1 MPEPSYRMSMLPFGT
16 YPNEDGAGEHLGF
29 AVPGMIQEPINALSR
44 LFGTP
49 SNPGTFGQ
57 GPDAPGNKE
66 DMTTLLMSM
75 YGGNAMNPAAVI
87 PKGSL
92 ASNAFKA
99 AERLPMDEASRLARA
114 REFGFDTESTAYRGL
129 TRPFDEGDTGYYQMF
144 TSDPVE
150 ASEYAMKN
158 PLASP
163 NVVPAYLRMGKT
175 LEVDAGG
182 SNFNRIFT
190 GGIPQEV
197 RLNGLDSIASMDELA
212 HAARNSG
219 YDSLRVRNVFDN
231 VTNEKPSFTG
241 APAKSNP
248 GMTDDEL
255 LAELGLEPLPPS
267 TPSSDSSGF
276 RDLEMSQRRPV
287 TVSTIFDP
295 VRIRSKFAAFNPAD
309 IDKAGLL
316 LSDTGKPSLM
326 GSAIAGAETPQRMY
340 HGTASPDD
348 FSMFRPS
355 DSGSFGPGVYLS
367 KDPEFAGTFAKGDQS
382 RVLPVDVSGPLA
394 SHDDYLTTL
403 HANGRNPEA
412 ALRALMDQ
420 GYTGVSGD
428 VGGPGFSNVTNVFK
442 PGSVRSATTGET
454 LFSDTGH
461 PSLFGDAFSGAQSD
475 EDQRRQILNSLFT
488 I

>member
-1 MPEPSYRMSMLPFGT
+1 
-16 YPNEDGAGEHLGF
+16 
-29 AVPGMIQEPINALSR
+29 
-44 LFGTP
+44 
-49 SNPGTFGQ
+49 
-57 GPDAPGNKE
+57 
-66 DMTTLLMSM
+66 
-75 YGGNAMNPAAVI
+75 
-87 PKGSL
+87 
-92 ASNAFKA
+92 
-99 AERLPMDEASRLARA
+99 MDEASRLARA

-340 HGTASPDD
+340 HGTGSADD
-348 FSMFRPS
+348 FSHFIPS
-355 DSGSFGPGVYLS
+355 ENGAFGPGVYLS
-367 KDPEFAGTFAKGDQS
+367 REAESTNPYAFNGPNP
-382 RVLPVDVSGPLA
+382 RVMPVDVSGPLA
-394 SHDDYLTTL
+394 THDQYL
-403 HANGRNPEA
+403 AARNASPDQA
-412 ALRALMDQ
+412 ATIQALLDQ
-420 GYTGVSGD
+420 GFSGVSID
-428 VGGPGFSNVTNVFK
+428 NATPKGPVNVTNVFR

-454 LFSDTGH
+454 LYSDTGL
-461 PSLFGDAFSGAQSD
+461 PSIWGNALAPYQD
-475 EDQRRQILNSLFT
+475 EPRNALLNY
-488 I
+488 